1 MIYDLDKCLKEPLTK
16 DRDCEV
22 LYDNL
27 KGIYEAGQE
36 ESRHIGDEIKI
47 KLNRLERKETPMNV
61 KRSDANVCYCPVC
74 NKRFDVWTQITN
86 YCTECGQRLQL

>member
-1 MIYDLDKCLKEPLTK
+1 MTLEKNLQERLIDPRKAAEIEDNYKPLLEGGH
-16 DRDCEV
+16 CER
-22 LYDNL
+22 N
-27 KGIYEAGQE
+27 
-36 ESRHIGDEIKI
+36 IGYEIKI

-74 NKRFDVWTQITN
+74 NKRFDVWTQVTN